1 MSYFT
6 KVSDYQSYREKKED
20 FHWNYNANSGGGQ
33 QFLAGQFINEKGEL
47 LSPTILDGCF
57 GVFNI
62 MLKGESGKEIF
73 IPLDDKGY
81 YEIKPRGTG
90 SSSMKLGIG
99 SGTTKM
105 ENPNKLISSFFMLP
119 STCNIKSPKDLS
131 ISILTSNNYWLQS
144 MWLKCNTTLISA
156 KKVSLIPIDF
166 IYCGGS
172 KDKSGEDRFFK
183 LDAQKRVFDIISL
196 SKKSSSLPDDLSK
209 YIKFFAD
216 IYLTK
221 EKFNYDKCVDATK
234 QIMELLAKNYPD
246 QYSGIED
253 PLPFLMSLVAY
264 QDNKSTVPN
273 SPNQIYYGAPG
284 TGKTRHLQKE
294 IYDKFDDGARVFTT
308 FHQSYSYEDFV
319 EGLKPKLNSSGKD
332 VEYHIEKGVFYEACE
347 KAAKLAGYK
356 DLKDCIAD
364 TKEDRVSK
372 FNTAIDENKIM
383 LICIDEINRGNVAS
397 IFGDLISLI
406 EPSKRLGA
414 GEYEM
419 IVTLPYSK
427 DKFGVPTN
435 LLIVGTMNTADR
447 SIQLLDSALR
457 RRFEFVEMA
466 PKLDA
471 IADEN
476 AKKILQN
483 INNRIRCLLNKDN
496 QIGHSY
502 LVNAK
507 SNSDILKAIV
517 YKIIP
522 LLEEYFYND
531 IDKIRFVLNETDKV
545 DNPFYKEDKDAAMAY
560 QLYPEGIDEPKSFF
574 KLDDGIKDIL
584 DEEDECAK
592 YLEHLLK

>member
-1 MSYFT
+1 MGNLVMPKHDGRIEEFLFPLLVLEPVVGWMDKDVFIDEVYKLYCKNKIQHEWVPDSSGNPQKKQDTSDYTKDLQVSSYFGFAEANNFT
-6 KVSDYQSYREKKED
+6 RNSSKHITDLGKQLLNEYRNAGNTLDCDSIKDLFLISLQKVSFGRN
-20 FHWNYNANSGGGQ
+20 NYGAITSDSDIEPPAIFFKSAIIMDG
-33 QFLAGQFINEKGEL
+33 LSINEYAF
-47 LSPTILDGCF
+47 ILDQMHYKQKDF
-57 GVFNI
+57 SSVITLLKKIRATNSPINSRITTDIKWITFLRNI
-62 MLKGESGKEIF
+62 NIIVSVGNNRYTICDYYINNKYDEIC
-73 IPLDDKGY
+73 
-81 YEIKPRGTG
+81 E
-90 SSSMKLGIG
+90 
-99 SGTTKM
+99 
-105 ENPNKLISSFFMLP
+105 LP
-119 STCNIKSPKDLS
+119 IYNI
-131 ISILTSNNYWLQS
+131 N
-144 MWLKCNTTLISA
+144 
-156 KKVSLIPIDF
+156 KKVQNINLNIANLLL
-166 IYCGGS
+166 
-172 KDKSGEDRFFK
+172 ENN
-183 LDAQKRVFDIISL
+183 LAQPKIF
-196 SKKSSSLPDDLSK
+196 
-209 YIKFFAD
+209 
-216 IYLTK
+216 
-221 EKFNYDKCVDATK
+221 
-234 QIMELLAKNYPD
+234 
-246 QYSGIED
+246 
-253 PLPFLMSLVAY
+253 
-264 QDNKSTVPN
+264 
-273 SPNQIYYGAPG
+273 YGAPG

-294 IYDKFDDGARVFTT
+294 IYDKFDVDARVFTT

-319 EGLKPKLNSSGKD
+319 EGLKPILNSGGKD

-364 TKEDRVSK
+364 TKEDRVNK
-372 FNTAIDENKIM
+372 FNTAIDADKIM

-427 DKFGVPTN
+427 DKFGVPAN

-466 PKLDA
+466 PNLDA
-471 IADEN
+471 IADGN
-476 AKKILQN
+476 AKTILQN

-502 LVNAK
+502 FVNAK
-507 SNSDILKAIV
+507 NNSDILKAIV